1 MKSNQA
7 QTWTCPHCISTELRF
22 HGLENIV
29 SESPINQS
37 NFEQPHD
44 HHLEALANNNK
55 YIKVLHI
62 NTQSMVSTFDD
73 LLFAIERYNF
83 DVVCMSETWLKDN
96 KLLLQHVSI
105 PGYTQVFNN
114 RGKARG
120 GGVGM
125 YIRETIKF
133 KRRTDSENKFLSLEH
148 L

>member
-1 MKSNQA
+1 
-7 QTWTCPHCISTELRF
+7 
-22 HGLENIV
+22 
-29 SESPINQS
+29 
-37 NFEQPHD
+37 
-44 HHLEALANNNK
+44 
-55 YIKVLHI
+55 
-62 NTQSMVSTFDD
+62 MVSTFDD